1 MPDVF
6 AMLETDHRN
15 VESLLDELAESEE
28 GPEREALVVT
38 LTQALQLHMQFEEG
52 EIYPLLARVDGEM
65 EQEAEVEHG
74 LARDGLTKVTELV
87 AAPGFGA
94 AVEMLKAGISH
105 HVEEE
110 EQEAFPKLR
119 SSCDDSAVEGLGQ
132 TLLRRKAAAGTLSA
146 DLEAA
151 TKDALSEMAKDLGI
165 EGRSSMSK
173 PQLIETITAA
183 ATT

>member
-1 MPDVF
+1 M
-6 AMLETDHRN
+6 
-15 VESLLDELAESEE
+15 
-28 GPEREALVVT
+28 
-38 LTQALQLHMQFEEG
+38 
-52 EIYPLLARVDGEM
+52 
-65 EQEAEVEHG
+65 
-74 LARDGLTKVTELV
+74 TELV

-119 SSCDDSAVEGLGQ
+119 SSCDDSTVEGLGQ
-132 TLLRRKAAAGTLSA
+132 TLFRRKAAAGTLSA